1 MLVPPDARAA
11 STRVLLALVLTTTA
25 YSQGDVAGAI
35 RAFARATELFPGV
48 ALTWYN
54 LAVACNRG
62 GQLSQAEVSSNVG
75 SWHQLEKFV
84 NGSIPLNGSIFFSDT
99 LIYP

>member
-1 MLVPPDARAA
+1 MPPDARAA

-62 GQLSQAEVSSNVG
+62 GQLSQAEVRRTSES
-75 SWHQLEKFV
+75 
-84 NGSIPLNGSIFFSDT
+84 PLWRAGCGAT
-99 LIYP
+99 RM